1 MRYQR
6 AEQPLKLDGPEAARA
21 FFASCFAESDPAREC
36 LWVAHLND
44 QRRCVH
50 LARYQGTDAH
60 APFPLRSMITDAVL
74 HGSAGIMLAHNHPSA
89 DARPSLSDCVATRRL
104 NLVAEAIDCR
114 LIDHFVFGGRDCSS
128 FRQLG
133 LL

>member
-36 LWVAHLND
+36 LWVAHLDD
-44 QRRCVH
+44 QRHCLH
-50 LARYQGTDAH
+50 LARHEGSSEH
-60 APFPLRSMITDAVL
+60 APFPIRSIVADAVR
-74 HGSAGIMLAHNHPSA
+74 HGATAIMLAHNHPSA
-89 DARPSLSDCVATRRL
+89 DARPSASDCAATRRL
-104 NLVAEAIDCR
+104 NMVAEAMDCR
-114 LIDHFVFGGRDCSS
+114 VLDHLVFGGSDYRS
-128 FRQLG
+128 FRELG